1 MKNQPIEKL
10 DEALRLLLLD
20 MEEPEM
26 TGVSGIAAILQGK
39 PVHLMTEERESEL
52 FSRLEVVL
60 EQISLGVMLKDAMR
74 THHVSQ
80 EALSAETSLP
90 AHVLGELLEDQIY
103 PNNVPIM
110 LFRELLNQLHITFTA
125 AESAILTTFRKL
137 QDQVREPVYQVSSPI
152 YRKRHFL
159 TKGAQAGSAPK
170 RDGKELYENREAL
183 DKYLDRLKELLP
195 A

>member
-26 TGVSGIAAILQGK
+26 TGVSGIAAILEGK
-39 PVHLMTEERESEL
+39 PVHFMSESREADL
-52 FSRLEVVL
+52 FSQLEVVL
-60 EQISLGVMLKDAMR
+60 EKVSLGVMLKEAMG
-74 THHVSQ
+74 TYHFSQ
-80 EALSAETSLP
+80 EKLSAETSLP
-90 AHVLGELLEDQIY
+90 AHVLGDLLEDKLY

-110 LFRELLNQLHITFTA
+110 IFRELLNQLHITFAA

-159 TKGAQAGSAPK
+159 TKGVPASGAPK

-183 DKYLDRLKELLP
+183 DKYLNRLKELLP